1 MNRPQLVIAGILLA
15 TLGIIGCTQDVERAT
30 PTPSPVPAIPTP
42 TATPSPTPSPSPPPG
57 PTPTIAPTST
67 PIPTAIPIPRLVL
80 DVQGPADGTTVQN
93 AAVVVHG
100 LTSPGATLTVN
111 GEVVFVDR
119 DGRFQTEVTL
129 VAGDNRV
136 EVIATDATGTQVS
149 EELLTITFQAPSP
162 QAFFLLITEPV
173 DQSIVSSRTIPLSGR
188 TAAEAVVS
196 VNGVGIAVDEL
207 GVFSTMVTLEEGPNI
222 IDVVSTSPGGQVL
235 SAVIAVIF
243 RP

>member
-1 MNRPQLVIAGILLA
+1 MNRSQLLFISAMLVA
-15 TLGIIGCTQDVERAT
+15 LGIASCTQDVERAT
-30 PTPSPVPAIPTP
+30 PIPTP
-42 TATPSPTPSPSPPPG
+42 VPATPSPTASPSPIPSPIS
-57 PTPTIAPTST
+57 TPTPTST
-67 PIPTAIPIPRLVL
+67 PIPTTIVVPRLIL
-80 DVQGPADGTTVQN
+80 DVQGPTDGTTLQN

-100 LTSPGATLTVN
+100 LTSPGATLTIN

-129 VAGDNRV
+129 VPGDNRV

-149 EELLTITFQAPSP
+149 EKILTVTFQAPLP
-162 QAFFLLITEPV
+162 QAFFLLITEPE

-188 TAAEAVVS
+188 TAPEAVVS

-207 GVFSTMVTLEEGPNI
+207 GLFSTMVTLEEGPNI
-222 IDVVSTSPGGQVL
+222 IDVVSASPGGQVL